1 MKKIFKYAMMF
12 AAACALSLGVT
23 ACGDDDDDNPDNKKT
38 AEQQKLESM
47 KAITQKYLDDVVYP
61 TYTNLANQSQVL
73 YDLINGLKTQLKAGT
88 KVKQSDI
95 DAICTAYKKARAYWE
110 ESEAFLYGAASDFDI
125 DPHID
130 TWPLELDVLAED
142 LKDNAKIANLDG
154 ANGIEWARTEGNLTP
169 ENLGFHGIE
178 FIFFRNG
185 KNRDVAIFNN
195 DAVEDDSN
203 FAGLD
208 VSGKEEVIFAAAVAG
223 DLRDKCFQ
231 LEVSWLGNKAQ
242 ADHIARI
249 NACKQQNV
257 EEFKTTVEKN
267 GLSYGEDM
275 LAAGQSN
282 STMKS
287 WRTVMETIL
296 VSGCSNICGEVAD
309 QKMGQAYR
317 ATTSGGTSTH
327 IGEDGKPEEDDA
339 NYIESPYSYNSFTDF
354 KGNILS
360 IQYSLYGAA
369 GATSAQKNSIMDYLK
384 TYAPE
389 KANTLD
395 NKLKEA
401 IAALDACLNSGKA
414 FVQAPGAVVVKEAM
428 DAIGDLDDC
437 INETANWILMN

>member
-12 AAACALSLGVT
+12 AAACTLSMGVT
-23 ACGDDDDDNPDNKKT
+23 ACGDDDNDGPDDKKT
-38 AEQQKLESM
+38 EEQVKLEAM
-47 KAITQKYLDDVVYP
+47 QALTQKYLNGVVYP
-61 TYTNLANQSQVL
+61 TYTNLANQSQEL
-73 YDLINGLKTQLKAGT
+73 YDLIDNLKTQLKAGT

-130 TWPLELDVLAED
+130 TWPLDLDVLAED
-142 LKDNAKIANLDG
+142 LKDNSKIANLDG

-195 DAVEDDSN
+195 DAVEEEEN
-203 FAGLD
+203 FKGLD
-208 VSGKEEVIFAAAVAG
+208 VHGKEEVIFAAAIAG

-242 ADHIARI
+242 AAHIARVNECKKQ
-249 NACKQQNV
+249 NA

-275 LAAGQSN
+275 LAAGTAS
-282 STMKS
+282 STLKS
-287 WRTVMETIL
+287 WRTVLETIL

-327 IGEDGKPEEDDA
+327 TGEDGKPEEDDP
-339 NYIESPYSYNSFTDF
+339 NYIESPYSFNSFTDF

-369 GATSAQKNSIMDYLK
+369 GATSAQKSSIMEYLK

-389 KANTLD
+389 MA
-395 NKLKEA
+395 NKLDSKLKAA
-401 IAALDACLNSGKA
+401 IAALDDCLNSGKA
-414 FVQAPGAVVVKEAM
+414 FVQAPGAPVVKEAM

-437 INETANWILMN
+437 INESSNWILMN

>member
-1 MKKIFKYAMMF
+1 MKKIFKFAMMF
-12 AAACALSLGVT
+12 AAAYFLSTGVT
-23 ACGDDDDDNPDNKKT
+23 SCGDDDTDKPDNKKT
-38 AEQQKLESM
+38 EEQQKLEAIQ
-47 KAITQKYLDDVVYP
+47 AITQKYLDDVVYP

-73 YDLINGLKTQLKAGT
+73 YDLINGLKTQLKAGA
-88 KVKQSDI
+88 KVKQSEI
-95 DAICTAYKKARAYWE
+95 DAICDAYKKARAYWE

-203 FAGLD
+203 FSGLD
-208 VSGKEEVIFAAAVAG
+208 VSGNEEVIFAAAVAG

-242 ADHIARI
+242 AAHIARI

-267 GLSYGEDM
+267 GLSYGEDL

-327 IGEDGKPEEDDA
+327 IGEDGTPEQDDA
-339 NYIESPYSYNSFTDF
+339 NYIESPYSYNSYTDF

-389 KANTLD
+389 KANALD
-395 NKLKEA
+395 SKLKEA
-401 IAALDACLNSGKA
+401 IAALDACLSSGKA
-414 FVQAPGAVVVKEAM
+414 FVQAPGATVVKEAM
-428 DAIGDLDDC
+428 DALGDLDDS